1 MILASGR
8 GKRLS
13 PLTDQ
18 QPKSLLPVANRPIL
32 DYLLA
37 AVDAVRF
44 TEIYVTLGYA
54 RDAMQ
59 DYLTTL
65 SLHGDL
71 IPVEAP
77 NWQQGP
83 LASFESVL
91 PFLSK
96 TSPWVL
102 LPGDLYISKENL
114 RLLTTTSADVA
125 LLYDPF
131 SHRPGTLLQLDASE
145 HVSVLTQSSAYLA
158 GYYPGLPA
166 LRATTRFFENTIRN
180 TTDSASTVF
189 TLLQQ
194 WLMQDQSLQGI
205 PITDRVWCDVDS
217 VTNLVALNAHLLA
230 EGWPPQPFP
239 PGTYLPPGTSMEG
252 PLQSATLTL
261 GKEAKIEGPVLLGP
275 RVHVGENCIIDNGTT
290 LGRHTIVYSNSVLS
304 RCITLPDTHV
314 PVNTDLSG
322 AILDARGNVFYST

>member
-1 MILASGR
+1 M
-8 GKRLS
+8 RLV
-13 PLTDQ
+13 PLTDE
-18 QPKSLLPVANRPIL
+18 QPKTILPVANRPLL

-37 AVDAVRF
+37 AVDAVRIPK
-44 TEIYVTLGYA
+44 IYVTLGYA

-59 DYLTTL
+59 DYLATL
-65 SLHGDL
+65 SLYADL

-83 LASFESVL
+83 LASFQSVL

-96 TSPWVL
+96 TTPCIL
-102 LPGDLYISKENL
+102 LPGDLYLSAENL
-114 RLLTTTSADVA
+114 RLLTTASADVA

-131 SHRPGTLLQLDASE
+131 SHRPGTLLQLDSSDQIA
-145 HVSVLTQSSAYLA
+145 VLTQSSAYLA

-166 LRATTRFFENTIRN
+166 LRATTQFFENTIRSTPN
-180 TTDSASTVF
+180 SASTVF

-194 WLMQDQSLQGI
+194 WRLQDQPLQGI

-230 EGWPPQPFP
+230 EGWPPQPLP

-261 GKEAKIEGPVLLGP
+261 GNEAKIEGPVLLGP
-275 RVHVGENCIIDNGTT
+275 RVHIGENCIIDNGTT
-290 LGRHTIVYSNSVLS
+290 LGPHTTVYSNSVLS
-304 RCITLPDTHV
+304 RCITLSDTRV
-314 PVNTDLSG
+314 PVNTDLTG
-322 AILDARGNVFYST
+322 AVLDAKGNVLHST